1 MKHTICK
8 AFAGALL
15 LGTVSCTANY
25 LDINSNPYQPGDLTA
40 DDYALGSALN
50 SLASGV
56 ISSDVNTAQFTELLM
71 GGPLSGYFAS
81 ANSGWERTIGNYNPT
96 DDWTNVLLKSDKVIP
111 VIYTNLGIIETV
123 SEQTGTPVPMAVATI
138 IKVAAMH
145 RITDTYGPIPY
156 SQIGADGSI
165 NTPYDSVKDVYACF
179 FEELDEAIG
188 VLNENSEYE
197 LVASADYVYSGDIKK
212 WIKFANSLKLRLAI
226 RLANTDFAT
235 ADGKT
240 PQHLAEEAVN
250 DPGGLITAN
259 GENAAWHYFGSIQNP
274 LYVAANYNRVGTHT
288 DGTTPESCITTG
300 DTHASA
306 DIICYMNGYADPRRE
321 KYFTK
326 SEWTGYDYVGL
337 RHGIVIPEHATV
349 GHKYS
354 GPNFKA
360 DDAVQWMNAAEVA
373 FLRAEG
379 AAVYGYNMGGSAK
392 DFYEEGVRLSFEQWG
407 TEGADAYLSQEDALP
422 ETYDDPSGSNDY
434 NVQLSTR
441 SVKWVDGSKDEMQE
455 RILIQKW
462 IANYPLCNEA
472 WADYRRTGYP
482 HLIPAT
488 MAGNKSGG
496 EVSSD
501 RGARRMR
508 YPLDEYVSNA
518 ENVNNAVNNLLGG
531 PDLMSTDLWWARKN

>member
-8 AFAGALL
+8 AFAGVLL

-25 LDINSNPYQPGDLTA
+25 LDINANPYQPGDLAT

-71 GGPLSGYFAS
+71 GGPLAGYFAP
-81 ANSGWERTIGNYNPT
+81 ANNGWERTVANYNPS
-96 DDWTNVLLKSDKVIP
+96 DDWTNVLLKSAHVIP
-111 VIYTNLGIIETV
+111 VIYTNLGIVKTV
-123 SEQTGTPVPMAVATI
+123 SEQTDTPVPMAIATI
-138 IKVAAMH
+138 IKVTAMH

-165 NTPYDSVKDVYACF
+165 NTPYDSVKDIYACF
-179 FEELDEAIG
+179 FEELNEAIG
-188 VLNENSEYE
+188 ILNENSEYK
-197 LVASADYVYSGDIKK
+197 LVASADYVYGGDIKK

-240 PQHLAEEAVN
+240 PRQLAEEAAS
-250 DPGGLITAN
+250 DPGGLITVN
-259 GENAAWHYFGSIQNP
+259 EENAAWHYFGSVQNP
-274 LYVAANYNRVGTHT
+274 MYVAANYNRVDKHP
-288 DGTTPESCITTG
+288 DGTACVTTG
-300 DTHASA
+300 DTHAAA
-306 DIICYMNGYADPRRE
+306 DIICYMNGYQDPRRE

-326 SEWTGYDYVGL
+326 SEWPGHDYIGL
-337 RHGIVIPEHATV
+337 RHGIVIPEHASV

-379 AAVYGYNMGGSAK
+379 VAVYGYDMGGSAK

-407 TEGADAYLSQEDALP
+407 VQGAETYLAQEEALP
-422 ETYDDPSGSNDY
+422 EAYDDPAGSNDY
-434 NVQLSTR
+434 NAQLSTC
-441 SVKWVDGSKDEMQE
+441 SVKWIDGSKDEMQE

-488 MAGNKSGG
+488 SAGNMSGG
-496 EVSSD
+496 EVDSN

-508 YPLDEYVSNA
+508 YPLDEYVSNNA
-518 ENVNNAVNNLLGG
+518 NVSYAVTNLLGG
-531 PDLMSTDLWWARKN
+531 SDLMSTDLYWARKN